1 MAVRRYIVKT
11 ADELF
16 DEAKQLRHDE
26 LLQLTTR
33 LEEYTSSIAA
43 ESQASEKGP
52 YALTLSLAGIG
63 KDDWAD
69 VSSDK
74 GKHLADV
81 YSLTR
86 DE

>member
-1 MAVRRYIVKT
+1 MKT

-16 DEAKQLRHDE
+16 DEAKQLKQDE
-26 LLQLTTR
+26 LLQLATR
-33 LEEYTSSIAA
+33 IEEY
-43 ESQASEKGP
+43 ASAITVKSPASDKGP

-81 YSLTR
+81 YSLRR